1 MKTFLTNPLIV
12 KEMRE
17 RFRTKKT
24 VWMLALYLLVMGAI
38 LLGFLYVT
46 PMGSASLGD
55 NRNLF
60 IMTALIQYAMICFIA
75 PALSAGAIS
84 GERERQTLQVLLT
97 TQLSPTSIVLSK
109 LVTSLAFIFLLVVAS
124 MPLYSFVFLYGGISP
139 EQLASLVFFFTV
151 NIVFFG
157 SLGLFCSTWIKRTGV
172 STITAYGIAFFFVVG
187 TGLLLIFL
195 GELLHEL
202 YPMAFRNFD
211 GVWNVFGLQI
221 LAALNPVIVLFSI
234 LGENIGPFMRYFMP
248 PWVFF
253 SLCYLAMSLVLMVW
267 SSYLLTPVRRS
278 WWSWKK

>member
-1 MKTFLTNPLIV
+1 MKTFFTNPLIV

-24 VWMLALYLLVMGAI
+24 VWLLSLYLLVMGAI
-38 LLGFLYVT
+38 LLGFIYINPLD
-46 PMGSASLGD
+46 SASLGE
-55 NRNLF
+55 NRELF
-60 IMTALIQYAMICFIA
+60 IMTAVIQYGMICFIA

-84 GERERQTLQVLLT
+84 GERERQTLHVLLT
-97 TQLSPTSIVLSK
+97 TQLSPVSIVISK
-109 LVTSLAFIFLLVVAS
+109 LLTSLAFIFLLVVAS

-139 EQLASLVFFFTV
+139 EQLMTLVFFFAV

-187 TGLLLIFL
+187 TGLLLVFL
-195 GELLHEL
+195 GEMLREL
-202 YPMAFRNFD
+202 YPMDYSSRS
-211 GVWNVFGLQI
+211 VWDLTGMQI
-221 LAALNPVIVLFSI
+221 LAGLNPVIVLFEI
-234 LGENIGPFMRYFMP
+234 LGETLDPSIQYFMT

-253 SLCYLAMSLVLMVW
+253 SLCYLGLSLVLTVW
-267 SSYLLTPVRRS
+267 SAYLLTPVRRG